1 MKQDVEIVRPK
12 EWLEEALITLEKIK
26 AGAKSSQEAI
36 TFNKFV
42 FTHYVVEA
50 FEAILAAKAIT
61 TEQAELVHKVVTE
74 YLSDELLAALSN
86 YDQEV
91 IQNLLVPF
99 SQTEAA
105 PQEDPTEAVT
115 LVNPVE
121 WMHEAIE
128 TLYRVERSC
137 KDNLKAAKLK
147 HFTFSTYVAEA
158 FLAIVYRKAIF
169 ESEVVLVNEIMSKY
183 FDQNV
188 YDLMS
193 EQEKLILEHL
203 MMPFAT
209 EHGVDETFYKLV
221 AYERLRWH

>member
-26 AGAKSSQEAI
+26 AGAKSSEEAI

-74 YLSDELLAALSN
+74 YLSDELLAALSE

-128 TLYRVERSC
+128 TLYRVDRSC
-137 KDNLKAAKLK
+137 KDPLKAAKLK

-209 EHGVDETFYKLV
+209 ERGVDETFYKLV
-221 AYERLRWH
+221 A

>member
-74 YLSDELLAALSN
+74 YLSDELLAALSD

-128 TLYRVERSC
+128 TLYRVDRSC
-137 KDNLKAAKLK
+137 KDPLKAAKLK

-209 EHGVDETFYKLV
+209 KHGVDETFYKLV
-221 AYERLRWH
+221 A

>member
-1 MKQDVEIVRPK
+1 M
-12 EWLEEALITLEKIK
+12 
-26 AGAKSSQEAI
+26 
-36 TFNKFV
+36 

-74 YLSDELLAALSN
+74 YLSDELLSALSN

-137 KDNLKAAKLK
+137 KDDLKAAKLK

-221 AYERLRWH
+221 A

>member
-12 EWLEEALITLEKIK
+12 EWLEEALITLEKVK
-26 AGAKSSQEAI
+26 AGAKSAEEALI
-36 TFNKFV
+36 FNKFV
-42 FTHYVVEA
+42 FPHYVVEA

-74 YLSDELLAALSN
+74 YLSDELLAAMSD
-86 YDQEV
+86 YDPEV

-128 TLYRVERSC
+128 TLYRVDRSC
-137 KDNLKAAKLK
+137 KDTFKAAKLK
-147 HFTFSTYVAEA
+147 YY
-158 FLAIVYRKAIF
+158 L
-169 ESEVVLVNEIMSKY
+169 
-183 FDQNV
+183 
-188 YDLMS
+188 
-193 EQEKLILEHL
+193 
-203 MMPFAT
+203 
-209 EHGVDETFYKLV
+209 FYLC
-221 AYERLRWH
+221 RGGLSGDCLPQGNF